1 MYNTFNEEEKN
12 TYYQDLDN
20 IFNDI
25 KNVIN
30 STDYEKKILKD
41 IEDYMNNNST
51 ENGNQIEE
59 KDENKKSDEKVNN
72 KINNNNIGIEFI
84 SGAVSKKNIQHS
96 KYYNS
101 DIISLYNEHENIYFH
116 VSPI

>member
-12 TYYQDLDN
+12 TYYQDLEN

-41 IEDYMNNNST
+41 IEEYMNNNST
-51 ENGNQIEE
+51 ENGSQIEE

-72 KINNNNIGIEFI
+72 KIT
-84 SGAVSKKNIQHS
+84 
-96 KYYNS
+96 
-101 DIISLYNEHENIYFH
+101 IIILE
-116 VSPI
+116 

>member
-12 TYYQDLDN
+12 TYYQDLEN

-41 IEDYMNNNST
+41 IEEYMNNNST

-72 KINNNNIGIEFI
+72 KIT
-84 SGAVSKKNIQHS
+84 
-96 KYYNS
+96 
-101 DIISLYNEHENIYFH
+101 IIILE
-116 VSPI
+116 

>member
-1 MYNTFNEEEKN
+1 VYNTFNEEEKN
-12 TYYQDLDN
+12 TYYQDLEN

-41 IEDYMNNNST
+41 IEEYMNNNST
-51 ENGNQIEE
+51 ENGSQIEE

-72 KINNNNIGIEFI
+72 KIT
-84 SGAVSKKNIQHS
+84 
-96 KYYNS
+96 
-101 DIISLYNEHENIYFH
+101 IIILE
-116 VSPI
+116 

>member
-12 TYYQDLDN
+12 TYYQDLEN

-51 ENGNQIEE
+51 ENGSQIEE

-72 KINNNNIGIEFI
+72 KIT
-84 SGAVSKKNIQHS
+84 
-96 KYYNS
+96 
-101 DIISLYNEHENIYFH
+101 IIILE
-116 VSPI
+116 

>member
-1 MYNTFNEEEKN
+1 VYNTFNEEEKN

-41 IEDYMNNNST
+41 IEEYMNNNST

-72 KINNNNIGIEFI
+72 KIT
-84 SGAVSKKNIQHS
+84 
-96 KYYNS
+96 
-101 DIISLYNEHENIYFH
+101 IIILE
-116 VSPI
+116 